1 MKNMYSKTASL
12 LILCGLALF
21 GSPLYSQDSTA
32 SKRVNHPT
40 KATTI
45 GAFIASPV
53 GNFGSTDINNGGF
66 AAPGWGVVFDSKTKI
81 KNGLSYVFHSTYSWM
96 DIDQEA
102 MSKEFSDY
110 LGLKAEVDGGQH
122 QPFLST
128 IGLNYDFYF
137 TKRLKLGINGQAG
150 VLYNS
155 FRPFTLKVYDANNVL
170 FYEDIVQYESAFA
183 FAYSFGA
190 DLTFHLIKNLLG
202 LKISADYSAGN
213 LDTYLISKNLPPTK
227 SVSKLEMLNLGIAL
241 EFYTP

>member
-1 MKNMYSKTASL
+1 MEIARFKTASL
-12 LILCGLALF
+12 LILCVLTLVS
-21 GSPLYSQDSTA
+21 SPFYGQDSTA
-32 SKRVNHPT
+32 SKRVSYPT
-40 KATTI
+40 KANTL

-66 AAPGWGVVFDSKTKI
+66 AAPGWGVVFDSKTKV
-81 KNGLSYVFHSTYSWM
+81 KNGLSYVFHTTYSWM

-128 IGLNYDFYF
+128 IGLNYDIYF

-183 FAYSFGA
+183 FAYCFGA
-190 DLTFHLIKNLLG
+190 DFTFHLIKNLLG

-227 SVSKLEMLNLGIAL
+227 SVSKLEMLNLGVAL
-241 EFYTP
+241 EFYTR

>member
-137 TKRLKLGINGQAG
+137 TKRVRI
-150 VLYNS
+150 
-155 FRPFTLKVYDANNVL
+155 
-170 FYEDIVQYESAFA
+170 
-183 FAYSFGA
+183 
-190 DLTFHLIKNLLG
+190 G
-202 LKISADYSAGN
+202 LCVC
-213 LDTYLISKNLPPTK
+213 L
-227 SVSKLEMLNLGIAL
+227 
-241 EFYTP
+241 